1 MPSTRTSCPTRCH
14 GPICAASS
22 RCGPGRA
29 WSATT
34 WRPRPYLSCRG
45 CGRCE
50 RALFACASTRWGRVR
65 STTSTRPTWTACCP
79 SPSTPSAGSSNATP
93 VPLSV
98 SKHPLVADSLR
109 GLRDSTT
116 QPDEFRALARNVIT
130 MLLYEA
136 TADLPVKHGKVR
148 TPLAEA
154 DAIEVETEVV
164 AIPVLRAG
172 LGLLAPVLELLP
184 RVSVGYIGLERDE
197 TTAVA
202 RIYYNKLPHLRGKIP
217 LLLDPML
224 ATGGSAAQALD
235 LIKAAGGRNTRMI
248 CIVAAP
254 EGVRVLQERHP
265 EVDIYTAALDER
277 LNDRAYIVPG
287 LGDFGDRL
295 FGTG

>member
-1 MPSTRTSCPTRCH
+1 MPLH
-14 GPICAASS
+14 
-22 RCGPGRA
+22 
-29 WSATT
+29 
-34 WRPRPYLSCRG
+34 
-45 CGRCE
+45 
-50 RALFACASTRWGRVR
+50 
-65 STTSTRPTWTACCP
+65 
-79 SPSTPSAGSSNATP
+79 
-93 VPLSV
+93 V
-98 SKHPLVADSLR
+98 SKHPVVADSLR
-109 GLRDSTT
+109 GLRDVSTE
-116 QPDEFRALARNVIT
+116 PEEFRTLARNVIT

-136 TADLPVKHGKVR
+136 TLDLPVRHGKVR
-148 TPLAEA
+148 TPLADA
-154 DAIEVETEVV
+154 DAIELETEVV

-197 TTAVA
+197 QTAVA
-202 RIYYNKLPHLRGKIP
+202 RIYYNKLPRLQGKVP

-235 LIKAAGGRNTRMI
+235 MIKEAGGRDTRMV

-254 EGVRVLQERHP
+254 EGVKVLADRHP
-265 EVDIYTAALDER
+265 EVDVYTAALDSH